1 MTTQFCNN
9 PVTIVGFPEAMV
21 SRANISPISVGLA
34 DSPIKILTTIFNIST
49 LPVDATA
56 FAHRLIKSQLS
67 QLNDEVFDRSS
78 LKADNVSESQRQMAS
93 KNSPSF
99 LATSGSMIS
108 PPARALPNLKR
119 NCAVISN
126 AKLPKL
132 NQILYVQDIELTQFY
147 KSYLFRTLQLYI
159 RRKYVYLSSLVS
171 VCANSTN
178 RSSIFVFF

>member
-1 MTTQFCNN
+1 MTSQFCNN

-21 SRANISPISVGLA
+21 SRANISPISVGFA

-56 FAHRLIKSQLS
+56 FAQRLIKSQLS

-99 LATSGSMIS
+99 RAISGSITS

-119 NCAVISN
+119 NCVNIIN
-126 AKLPKL
+126 AKLYLYK
-132 NQILYVQDIELTQFY
+132 QIIYTY
-147 KSYLFRTLQLYI
+147 KI
-159 RRKYVYLSSLVS
+159 LS
-171 VCANSTN
+171 
-178 RSSIFVFF
+178 